1 MQVLV
6 TVRIVLLGPNSCQN
20 ELFNWERKINLCP
33 PAPPPPRQKMVFFQ
47 MPIEKEVS
55 ENFVAPA
62 SNDDGD
68 VNENGQNQ
76 D

>member
-33 PAPPPPRQKMVFFQ
+33 PPPAKKKVFFQ

-55 ENFVAPA
+55 ESFVAPA

>member
-6 TVRIVLLGPNSCQN
+6 TVGMGIVLSGPESWICQN
-20 ELFNWERKINLCP
+20 KLFNWEPKMTSAL
-33 PAPPPPRQKMVFFQ
+33 PPPKKVFFQ

-55 ENFVAPA
+55 ESFVAPA
-62 SNDDGD
+62 SNDEGD

-76 D
+76 